1 MHICGKMLIDTV
13 LRYQHVESC
22 AEWPPFSMRHIYCI
36 FLNANYFDFW
46 NFKQSISNV
55 HHDHQKK
62 MALRRYNESNTILF
76 IYFVHY
82 MPSKLIQNVYMIL
95 LYFEFRLVVVV
106 LSFSV
111 EVWDPFPYVME
122 DLLTLRHSYVRA
134 WVLLRRNIYVIIFFG
149 WWLVAKAIVF
159 IIADL

>member
-1 MHICGKMLIDTV
+1 MFITIT
-13 LRYQHVESC
+13 E
-22 AEWPPFSMRHIYCI
+22 
-36 FLNANYFDFW
+36 
-46 NFKQSISNV
+46 
-55 HHDHQKK
+55 KK
-62 MALRRYNESNTILF
+62 LALRRYNESNTILF

-134 WVLLRRNIYVIIFFG
+134 WVLLRRNIYVIIFSGDG
-149 WWLVAKAIVF
+149 WWLKPLFLSLLTYNQVRPSELILIKFSASKMINICVAQFYCCVSCFLSLFALLLTTQVSQ
-159 IIADL
+159 